1 MHGIQS
7 FSLIKLISKKTN
19 TYQFLQKY
27 FLHHFANIRLF
38 KLIKNKQGHVFNET
52 KKEPFWWPFLLIKNN
67 FSIQ

>member
-38 KLIKNKQGHVFNET
+38 KLIKTSKVMDLTKQ
-52 KKEPFWWPFLLIKNN
+52 KKSRFGGPFYL
-67 FSIQ
+67 